1 MLFIIAI
8 IVFVLALLVEGSDA
22 DKNTK
27 QSAGRAGG
35 HALHYILQQ
44 LFR

>member
-8 IVFVLALLVEGSDA
+8 VVVVIALLVDGSDA

-35 HALHYILQQ
+35 SALRYIIQQ